1 FILYLNSCSC
11 GFVFDDVSAILK
23 NKDVLTNTSISNL
36 FRNDFWGTPMSEEQS
51 HKSYRPLTVLTF
63 RVNYII
69 SGFNPWSYHLFNAML
84 HSIVSYLVFKMNNR
98 ILEMCC
104 EGGERIHK
112 NQPRN
117 IKTEERKWN
126 SNVIENRV
134 LISFVSGLLFAVHPV
149 HTEAVSGVVG
159 RAELLSAFVFYS
171 CHFIM
176 SFIFTIFGSLSKE
189 QSVTVLAVLIILDVV
204 VINKVVPILYFVIKL
219 HGLDDFC
226 LILMTSS
233 RKQIKFKS
241 LCLRIIACIVMGM
254 SLIYVRILIMHGS
267 IPHFTAFDNPAS
279 VESFPARHLTYNY
292 LLPLN
297 AFLLLNPSNL
307 LCDWTMGTVP
317 IVSSIFDV
325 RNMATLVFWMIF
337 LAIGCY
343 SILGHSDRSR
353 VSAFA
358 MSIMTFAFLPAAN
371 IVLPVGFVVAE
382 RVLYIPS
389 IGFSLLVSIGLHRLL
404 HKRLVWFLFAILIAS
419 HCGKTVYRN
428 YQWRNEREIFRSGL
442 KVTTQNAK
450 IWNNIG
456 HSYEG
461 EKDWK
466 TAMLYFKQATT
477 VQPNDI
483 GAHMNLARVLEE
495 LNQTTAAESSYRA
508 AKSFLPKPVKG
519 KPYTARIAPNHL
531 QLFVRLA
538 QLIKNDESRLFE
550 AEQLYREA
558 ILMRPSF
565 YDAHLNRGDILLRMN
580 KPKSAIASY
589 ERALNLTENKAD
601 VYFNLGVI
609 YDQMNEKGKALEAYT
624 YSIQSDPLHVK
635 ALYNSA
641 VILQATRD
649 ENLLHRAK
657 SRIERILKIDS
668 NHLLAKT
675 VMGSI
680 YMDLG
685 DNFKAISWWK
695 DVLQVILVFTFS
707 LFNIALLYSKM
718 DNSMEDCIEATHE
731 LLSHHPH
738 HVKGWLLYGD
748 VMLNKK
754 GNITEAQRAYR
765 NVIEVD
771 PDNIQGQHNYC
782 VTLVQE
788 KKLVEAE
795 SCLREVLVQY
805 PHESFV

>member
-1 FILYLNSCSC
+1 SLNMNYLNVGYIIPLVSFILYLNSCSC

-98 ILEMCC
+98 ILEML
-104 EGGERIHK
+104 
-112 NQPRN
+112 
-117 IKTEERKWN
+117 
-126 SNVIENRV
+126 

-171 CHFIM
+171 CHFVLFHCHCKKHRDMWGLPMSIM

-204 VINKVVPILYFVIKL
+204 VINKLS
-219 HGLDDFC
+219 LDDFC

-404 HKRLVWFLFAILIAS
+404 HVIEKKRLVWFLFAILIAS

-695 DVLQVILVFTFS
+695 DVLQVEPNQKVS